1 MKKLSELMS
10 TLALLIVLAMTVLL
24 LGMRLIGLTP
34 YAVLS
39 GSMEPAYSAG
49 DLLYVKA
56 IEPKDVEVGMPI
68 TFVANEQLTVV
79 THRVTDIRVIETTMQ
94 PIALEDGTPAVGSN
108 GQPLMQEV
116 PLDEPAYYFITKG
129 DANENEDGAAV
140 YGKNILG
147 TPAYRLPFLGHLIIM
162 LRTTSGKVMLGC
174 FGTLLAVLLF
184 LPEMLQAIERSDN
197 NKEET
202 AEVDDEEDRLVVDSS
217 AKGEDIVLAPE
228 NEAGEDRLIT

>member
-1 MKKLSELMS
+1 MRKLPEALS
-10 TLALLIVLAMTVLL
+10 TLALLVVMTLTVLFV
-24 LGMRLIGLTP
+24 GMRIIGLTP

-39 GSMEPAYSAG
+39 GSMEPAYCAG
-49 DLLYVKA
+49 DLIYVRA
-56 IEPKDVEVGMPI
+56 VEPRDIEIGMPI
-68 TFVANEQLTVV
+68 TFVANEELTVV
-79 THRVTDIRVIETTMQ
+79 THRVTEVIVMETAMQ
-94 PIALEDGTPAVGSN
+94 PIMMEDGTPAIGIG

-116 PLDEPAYYFITKG
+116 PLDEPSYYFRTKG

-140 YGKNILG
+140 YGRNVLG
-147 TPAYRLPFLGHLIIM
+147 TPVYRLPFLGHLIIM

-174 FGTLLAVLLF
+174 FGALLAVLMF
-184 LPEMLQAIERSDN
+184 LPEMLQAIERSDS

-228 NEAGEDRLIT
+228 NEAGEDRLIP